1 VEVGLLRGRIMTV
14 GVRQFVENLVQSGLM
29 SAAELSA
36 FEKGL
41 PPEKRPKDVQ
51 GLARELVHAR
61 KITKYQAAV
70 VYRGQTKGLVLG
82 EYVML
87 EKIGAGGMGEVFKAQ
102 HRRMKRLVAV
112 KVLPTSAVDSPD
124 SVRRFYREVEAAA
137 QLSHPNIVTAYD
149 ASEHDGIHYLAM
161 EYVEGQDL
169 GKIVS
174 SHGPLSVP
182 CVVEYMIQAAKG
194 LEYAHSK
201 GITHRDV
208 KPGNLLLDAQGTIKI
223 LDMGLARLRRRG
235 LGDYEVTGLSQLTG
249 TDRMMGTVDYM
260 SPEQAE
266 DTHKADQRSD
276 VYSLGCTLY
285 RLLTGDP
292 PYPAKTPMKKL
303 LAHRNEPIPSLRE
316 VCSDVP
322 PALDAVFQKMVAKKP
337 EDRYQSMTEVI
348 AALERC
354 ASADESST
362 DVALSSFLDHLK
374 NLSQSQAATKQE
386 APPVVDDTLR
396 SADKQETDESISTET
411 VPARGRRRL
420 TVLGICAGVIG
431 FLGAMSVALL
441 FIGGG
446 DQPVSEPPPSA
457 AAALKDN
464 APTKEPSETAA
475 ADAGASTSGTAT
487 PEPEGEGEIPEWKL
501 AFTAAQ
507 AKAMEFTLED
517 RFGKARDQ
525 YSVLL
530 DRFDEPALR
539 PCVDAAVA
547 DLVNQANSAYQPL
560 EARARQLTGEQKYA
574 EARDVLRPVLD
585 RHEIAETTRKANDLL
600 AEINAAE
607 REAKAAAQASARQEA
622 ARKTA
627 IEEHRQ
633 AEARYAEALAPAEK
647 LVAAWSF
654 RRAATLLDG
663 LHFDE
668 QAMAARLAARRD
680 QIGRLASLKERIL
693 QKVNSAR
700 PPLKKSTLKMHG
712 FNGDV
717 VKADEDGMVAELM
730 TGKTE
735 SLAWQ
740 SLSPQ
745 AVGELVQLV
754 IHPDS
759 PDDWLAAG
767 LLALVGNQAALA
779 EQHFRKAKSLGADV
793 DPYMATLGGAAL
805 ARVATLLQESKFH
818 EAEAELARIE
828 THYADTPWFAANR
841 EAIDSARAAVRA
853 AMPEA
858 EAEKLYSKA
867 VALLNER
874 ELFELRTVMEKLR
887 SEYADTAPVTDP
899 EREPSFADLEQAIAG
914 LGGRLT
920 VRTDGQ
926 GDFSSLQQAIR
937 AAEPNSLI
945 EIEDNG
951 PYNERNIVIPQDKRG
966 LVIRGAEGCWPV
978 ITSLGP
984 VRDFDVLVAVQA
996 PQTTLERL
1004 ILMHGTPAGQT
1015 PHCLLVTAAACRIR
1029 STMIIV
1035 KGVPQGFRTQ
1045 FGNGEC
1051 EVEDCVIA
1059 ANGHLSGRVVFRN
1072 CLLLGDVMHTD
1083 RPSELRHSTVLQ
1095 KVSLQHPPT
1104 VVLDSIVGQ
1113 ILTKGP
1119 GHRIDNCD
1127 LLAALPP
1134 EGSTNC
1140 INVNPRFRAP
1150 ADLDFSLLPN
1160 SPCAKKASDGG
1171 DLGCRYTPEIAEL
1184 CKQALDLRK
1193 RGVINF

>member
-1 VEVGLLRGRIMTV
+1 MAVSIRK
-14 GVRQFVENLVQSGLM
+14 FAENLIQSGLIT
-29 SAAELSA
+29 AAELSA
-36 FEKGL
+36 FQESL
-41 PPEKRPKDVQ
+41 PPEKRPKDIQ
-51 GLARELVHAR
+51 GLARELVRAR

-70 VYRGQTKGLVLG
+70 IYRGQTKGLVLG

-112 KVLPTSAVDSPD
+112 KVLPASAVKSPD

-137 QLSHPNIVTAYD
+137 QLSHPNIVTAHD

-169 GKIVS
+169 GKIVA

-182 CVVEYMIQAAKG
+182 CVVAYMLQAAKG

-208 KPGNLLLDAQGTIKI
+208 KPANLLLDAKGTIKI
-223 LDMGLARLRRRG
+223 LDMGLARLRKRG
-235 LGDYEVTGLSQLTG
+235 FGDYEVTGLSQLTG

-303 LAHRNEPIPSLRE
+303 LAHRNEAIPSLRE
-316 VCSDVP
+316 ARSDVP
-322 PALDAVFQKMVAKKP
+322 PALDAVFQKMVAKSP
-337 EDRYQSMTEVI
+337 DDRYQSMAEVI

-354 ASADESST
+354 AADDESST

-374 NLSQSQAATKQE
+374 HVSQGQTATKQE
-386 APPVVDDTLR
+386 APPVADDTLR
-396 SADKQETDESISTET
+396 SEEKQETDESISRET
-411 VPARGRRRL
+411 VPARRRRRL
-420 TVLGICAGVIG
+420 VVLGICGGVIG
-431 FLGAMSVALL
+431 FLGAMSLALV

-446 DQPVSEPPPSA
+446 SQPGSEPPPSA
-457 AAALKDN
+457 AAAIEDDV
-464 APTKEPSETAA
+464 PTKEPSETGA
-475 ADAGASTSGTAT
+475 ADAGTSTSGTDT
-487 PEPEGEGEIPEWKL
+487 PELEARSEVPDWEL
-501 AFTAAQ
+501 ALTAAE
-507 AKAMEFTLED
+507 AKATGFALEEH
-517 RFGKARDQ
+517 FGEARDQ

-530 DRFDEPALR
+530 DRFDAPALR
-539 PCVDAAVA
+539 PRVDAAVA
-547 DLVNQANSAYQPL
+547 ELLNQANSAYGKL
-560 EARARQLTGEQKYA
+560 EARARQLTGEEKYA
-574 EARDVLRPVLD
+574 EARAVLRPVLD
-585 RHEIAETTRKANDLL
+585 QHRIAETTRKANNLL
-600 AEINAAE
+600 AEIAAAE
-607 REAKAAAQASARQEA
+607 QEAKAAAAAGARQEA

-633 AEARYAEALAPAEK
+633 AEARYAEALAPAEQM
-647 LVAAWSF
+647 VAAWSF

-680 QIGRLASLKERIL
+680 QVGRLASLKERTL
-693 QKVNSAR
+693 EKVNSAR
-700 PPLKKSTLKMHG
+700 PPLKKSALKMHG

-717 VKADEDGMVAELM
+717 VKADEDALVAKLM

-754 IHPDS
+754 IDPDS

-767 LLALVGNQAALA
+767 LLALVGNQAELA
-779 EQHFRKAKSLGADV
+779 EEHFQKAKSLGADV
-793 DPYMATLGGAAL
+793 DPYLATLGAAAL
-805 ARVATLLQESKFH
+805 ARAAKLLEENKFDQ
-818 EAEAELARIE
+818 AEAELAHIE
-828 THYADTPWFAANR
+828 THYADTPWCAANR
-841 EAIDSARAAVRA
+841 EAIDSARATIRA
-853 AMPEA
+853 AMPET
-858 EAEKLYSKA
+858 EAEKLYLQA
-867 VALLNER
+867 AALFNR
-874 ELFELRTVMEKLR
+874 GDLFELKTVVEKLR
-887 SEYADTAPVTDP
+887 SEYAGTAPVTDP
-899 EREPSFADLEQAIAG
+899 GREPSFADLEQAVAE
-914 LGGRLT
+914 LGGRVT

-926 GDFSSLQQAIR
+926 GDFDSIQQAVR
-937 AAEPNSLI
+937 AVGPNSLV

-951 PYNERNIVIPQDKRG
+951 PYNERNIVIPPDKRG
-966 LVIRGAEGCWPV
+966 LVLRGAEGCWPV

-984 VRDFDVLVAVQA
+984 VRNFDILVAVQA
-996 PQTTLERL
+996 PQTTLQRL

-1015 PHCLLVTAAACRIR
+1015 PHCLLVTAVACRVR
-1029 STMIIV
+1029 STMILV
-1035 KGVPQGFRTQ
+1035 KGAPQGFRTQ

-1051 EVEDCVIA
+1051 EVQDCLIA

-1072 CLLLGDVMHTD
+1072 CLLLGDVMQVD
-1083 RPSELRHSTVLQ
+1083 RPSELHHSTVLQ
-1095 KVSLQHPPT
+1095 TLSLQQPPT

-1113 ILTKGP
+1113 ILVKGP

-1127 LLAALPP
+1127 LFPALPP

-1140 INVNPRFRAP
+1140 LNVNPRFRNP
-1150 ADLDFSLLPN
+1150 LDLDFSLMPN

-1171 DLGCRYTPEIAEL
+1171 DLGCRYTPEMTEL
-1184 CKQALDLRK
+1184 CKQALELRK
-1193 RGVINF
+1193 QGVINF